1 MKYGTF
7 IYLLRKLMHL
17 PQDKFGK
24 QMNKSIPSSYKNN
37 YIPNS
42 LDVISRIEHNHP
54 KYCSKAV
61 KAVTDTDFMES
72 LQQELKKIYNEFDT
86 NIDNFQAQIVALLAA
101 RKDSSS
107 NNISKYYK
115 QSVYNNI
122 DQFIDDL
129 FSKVKSCTMADKQSE
144 DDFYQNVLKGTTFNI
159 EPIHNSQVQN
169 NTQITH
175 LPFPNPTPSNQSALP
190 NDINLEQSPVQDD
203 ASPNQ
208 SALPNDINLEQSP
221 VQDDVS
227 PNQSALPNDIN
238 LQQSPVQDN
247 ASPTQSV
254 LSNDINL
261 QQSPVQDDSFPT
273 QLVLPND
280 INLEQSPVQ
289 DNTSPNQSVLPN
301 DINLQQSPVQDNT
314 SPTQSVLPND
324 INLEQ
329 SPVQDDAS
337 PNQSVLPNDI
347 NLEQSPVQD
356 DASPNQSALPN
367 DINLQQSPVQDNA
380 SPNQSALP
388 NDINL
393 EQSPV
398 QDDSL
403 PTQSVLSNDIN
414 LQQSPVQDDSLPVQP
429 KYLDS
434 TQPTISKHFNISNR
448 NVQNISSSDI
458 QIAKTFIQ
466 NFSEIVMN
474 CLLWDPTA
482 VSTEISFLDALENTL
497 NIWDFNINL
506 ISNESV
512 KEDLLALHTAL
523 KQYYNLFDFKFTIAL
538 EDNNSIYFLKD
549 TEENREYFEHV
560 VSLENLK
567 LRQKISELW
576 TNILKNYK

>member
-203 ASPNQ
+203 
-208 SALPNDINLEQSP
+208 
-221 VQDDVS
+221 VS

-247 ASPTQSV
+247 
-254 LSNDINL
+254 
-261 QQSPVQDDSFPT
+261 
-273 QLVLPND
+273 
-280 INLEQSPVQ
+280 
-289 DNTSPNQSVLPN
+289 
-301 DINLQQSPVQDNT
+301 T
-314 SPTQSVLPND
+314 SPT
-324 INLEQ
+324 
-329 SPVQDDAS
+329 
-337 PNQSVLPNDI
+337 QSVLPNDI